1 MITGAQTMDAAE
13 EAKMLLD
20 SLIAT
25 SQHMLV
31 TAEAGEWDLLPDQQV
46 DRENIT
52 ASLEAMHLS
61 DDQRFQ
67 LRHLFELA
75 QSINGEV
82 LLTVVRQREVARNKL
97 LEFRRAEN
105 MQHGYGYRAGSSIDN
120 C

>member
-1 MITGAQTMDAAE
+1 MITGAQTMDTAE
-13 EAKMLLD
+13 DAKILLD
-20 SLIAT
+20 SLIVT

-46 DRENIT
+46 DRENMT
-52 ASLEAMHLS
+52 ARLEAMNLS
-61 DDQRFQ
+61 DIQKSQ

-97 LEFRRAEN
+97 MEFRRAEN
-105 MQHGYGYRAGSSIDN
+105 MQRGYGHRAGSSIDN